1 MQHQDQEET
10 DHDTVNVVKLGLDQG
25 ERSKE
30 TKGLAEGVREAGLKG
45 SVGTTCA
52 PSLWGRCTRRGDQ
65 NNKKTQKTDLLANA
79 EQLELGPC
87 RIRQGAEDVE
97 HRGDPDLLPDGTHV
111 FHRRVELWPTRS
123 RGCRFINSRETKY
136 LPQKEAA

>member
-1 MQHQDQEET
+1 M
-10 DHDTVNVVKLGLDQG
+10 NVVKLRLAQG
-25 ERSKE
+25 ERPKE

-52 PSLWGRCTRRGDQ
+52 PSARHLGKVHEKRDQ

-97 HRGDPDLLPDGTHV
+97 HRGDADLLPDGTHV
-111 FHRRVELWPTRS
+111 THRRVELWPTRS
-123 RGCRFINSRETKY
+123 RGCRFINSRETNHPK
-136 LPQKEAA
+136 K